1 MPIGPQKLADGEI
14 WAICLKRRDQAAHF
28 APHLHDR
35 NPFLFYDLHERARQP
50 SHSPQ
55 STHKYKPFYISAYL
69 AYSSRHTH
77 THTHSAI
84 TALARCFLVWVTVYV
99 LVFNPLIWTGLETAI
114 EQQYHVGTCT
124 SRANYGDWANWPP
137 ALFWVCCEWI
147 RF

>member
-77 THTHSAI
+77 THTHPQRHYGVSE
-84 TALARCFLVWVTVYV
+84 V
-99 LVFNPLIWTGLETAI
+99 LSGVGHCLRFGL
-114 EQQYHVGTCT
+114 
-124 SRANYGDWANWPP
+124 
-137 ALFWVCCEWI
+137 
-147 RF
+147 